1 MSAENVDL
9 NITQGST
16 FNIRIQVLDDSLNSV
31 DLTGNEVRGVV
42 KNKYSDPDTNILVNL
57 DPVVYD
63 AINGLVDILLTPTQT
78 AQLPITEALYDIER
92 FPLSGAEDV
101 EKVLCGKVL
110 IHPEVT
116 SGVDADYS

>member
-31 DLTGNEVRGVV
+31 DLTDNEVRGVV

-57 DPVVYD
+57 DTVVYD
-63 AINGLVDILLTPTQT
+63 AENGLVDILLTPTQT
-78 AQLPITEALYDIER
+78 AQLPITEALYDVEK
-92 FPLSGAEDV
+92 FPLSGAEDI
-101 EKVLCGKVL
+101 EKILKGKFLV
-110 IHPEVT
+110 HPEIT